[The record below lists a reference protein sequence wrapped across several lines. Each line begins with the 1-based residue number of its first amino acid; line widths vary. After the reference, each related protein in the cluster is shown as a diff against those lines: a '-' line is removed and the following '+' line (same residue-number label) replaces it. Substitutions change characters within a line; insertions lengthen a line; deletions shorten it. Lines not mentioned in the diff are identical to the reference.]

1 MAFVSSKIPHLK
13 VHSVSH
19 SSPTFVK
26 EVADNS
32 TFEGG
37 VSGWIISEK
46 NKKNIQ
52 TNPINKDTKGA
63 IESARIKWG

>member
-37 VSGWIISEK
+37 VSGWMISEK
-46 NKKNIQ
+46 NKKIYRQ
-52 TNPINKDTKGA
+52 TPLI
-63 IESARIKWG
+63 RILRGP